1 MQRRA
6 RAAVYRIGVLRL
18 LGYREWTEGLG
29 DDREWIIQV
38 VQSGI
43 YGLVSA
49 EGAAIGAHAMPLRY
63 DYMILLDSGAYPDG
77 LRKISSAA
85 SSVAPTPVSISAACA
100 PTPMDAQ
107 RIASA
112 DPGIYEGCAS
122 DPIAAVH
129 MDMDDISSRTQRESA
144 YATFEEVLGIVHAAT
159 KEASSLGG
167 LVQYLGGDNLMAFL
181 PRDSLDEFLKFVR
194 GLEGV
199 KAGVGVHRIPREAIA
214 LAARDLR
221 SIRASR
227 SRG

>member
-1 MQRRA
+1 MRRRA
-6 RAAVYRIGVLRL
+6 RAAVYRVGVLRL

-49 EGAAIGAHAMPLRY
+49 EAASVGAHVMPLRY
-63 DYMILLDSGAYPDG
+63 DYMILLDSGAYPEG
-77 LRKISSAA
+77 PRRIASAA
-85 SSVAPTPVSISAACA
+85 SSVAPTPVSASVACA

-107 RIASA
+107 RVASA
-112 DPGIYEGCAS
+112 DPGVYEECTP
-122 DPIAAVH
+122 DPVAAVH
-129 MDMDDISSRTQRESA
+129 VDVDDISSRTQRESA
-144 YATFEEVLGIVHAAT
+144 YATFEEVLEIVLAAT
-159 KEASSLGG
+159 ERASSLGG
-167 LVQYLGGDNLMAFL
+167 LVQYLGGDNLIAFL
-181 PRDSLDEFLKFVR
+181 PGSSLDEFLEFVR

-199 KAGVGVHRIPREAIA
+199 KAGVGVHRIPREAVA